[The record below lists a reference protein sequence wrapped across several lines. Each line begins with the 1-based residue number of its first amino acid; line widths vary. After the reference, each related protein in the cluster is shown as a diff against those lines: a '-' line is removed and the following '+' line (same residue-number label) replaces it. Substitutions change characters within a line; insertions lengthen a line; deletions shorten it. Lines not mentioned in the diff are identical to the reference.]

1 MDAGQILLF
10 EIVDHMNASLVTVSE
25 FLDEFQN
32 ADLTLGAKGNCLI
45 LQDRRRIQQSKRE
58 LQGRKKGSG
67 YLQLQREECMEV
79 G

>member
-32 ADLTLGAKGNCLI
+32 ADLTLGAKGNCLV

-67 YLQLQREECMEV
+67 YLQIQREECVEV